1 MVLLVKNLTANA
13 GDIRDTGSIP
23 GLGRF
28 LGGGKSQPT
37 PIFLP
42 GEFQREPGMLQYI
55 GSQKAGQNW
64 SNLASKLIQEYA
76 SSHCFSQADL
86 AWNCEIRSV
95 RVSLW
100 PFQDTFEEQSLFHIH
115 QKNHSSMVSD
125 IWINDFLFQ
134 CKLILFL
141 EYKLNSWSPFILSE
155 KKNYF
160 ENREVT

>member
-55 GSQKAGQNW
+55 GSQKAGQN
-64 SNLASKLIQEYA
+64 
-76 SSHCFSQADL
+76 
-86 AWNCEIRSV
+86 
-95 RVSLW
+95 
-100 PFQDTFEEQSLFHIH
+100 
-115 QKNHSSMVSD
+115 
-125 IWINDFLFQ
+125 
-134 CKLILFL
+134 
-141 EYKLNSWSPFILSE
+141 
-155 KKNYF
+155 
-160 ENREVT
+160 